1 MPMLSVGNKKV
12 SPLFWCWGESH
23 SKVFF
28 QNFFPNPFLL
38 SVEKDSRCLFP
49 QSIGKKNRSNGFSLL
64 ELLVVMVIIG
74 MMAALVI
81 PNLSSGQ
88 ATVLRAQVREAVA
101 KLRYASRSAK
111 ILGKEQITNLYE
123 GKEGTERTGDKST
136 AKVKPGDWVSRGIR
150 IQWGEEDNDDVN
162 DESNIGKTAYSF
174 TFYPEGGS
182 SGGEIILS
190 YLQYKAK
197 IKVNPLTGKIE
208 SEILDDED

>member
-12 SPLFWCWGESH
+12 SPLFWWWGESH

-28 QNFFPNPFLL
+28 PDFFPNPFLL
-38 SVEKDSRCLFP
+38 SVEKSSRCLFP
-49 QSIGKKNRSNGFSLL
+49 LSIGKQNRSNGFTLL

-81 PNLSSGQ
+81 PHLSSGQ
-88 ATVLRAQVREAVA
+88 ATFLNAQVREAVA

-111 ILGKEQITNLYE
+111 ILGKETTTNFYE
-123 GKEGTERTGDKST
+123 GSVETGEKST
-136 AKVKPGDWVSRGIR
+136 AKVKPGDWVSRGALM
-150 IQWGEEDNDDVN
+150 QWAEEDNDDVN
-162 DESNIGKTAYSF
+162 DDSNIGKTAYQF

-182 SGGEIILS
+182 SGGELILS
-190 YLQYKAK
+190 YLKKYKAK
-197 IKVNPLTGKIE
+197 IKVNPITGKIE

>member
-12 SPLFWCWGESH
+12 SPLFWWWGESH

-28 QNFFPNPFLL
+28 PDFFPILL
-38 SVEKDSRCLFP
+38 TVEKSSRCFFP
-49 QSIGKKNRSNGFSLL
+49 LSIGKKNRSDGFTLL

-88 ATVLRAQVREAVA
+88 ATFLKAQVREAVA
-101 KLRYASRSAK
+101 KLKYASRSAK
-111 ILGKEQITNLYE
+111 ILGKETTTHFYE
-123 GKEGTERTGDKST
+123 GSVETGKKST
-136 AKVKPGDWVSRGIR
+136 AKVKPGDWVSRGALM
-150 IQWGEEDNDDVN
+150 QWAEKDNDEGS
-162 DESNIGKTAYSF
+162 DESNIGKTAYKF

-182 SGGEIILS
+182 SGGELILS
-190 YLQYKAK
+190 YLKYKAK

-208 SEILDDED
+208 SEILDDKD

>member
-12 SPLFWCWGESH
+12 SPLFWWWGESH

-28 QNFFPNPFLL
+28 QDFFPNPFLL
-38 SVEKDSRCLFP
+38 SVEKSCRCLFP
-49 QSIGKKNRSNGFSLL
+49 LSIGKQNRSHGFTLL

-81 PNLSSGQ
+81 PHLSSGQ
-88 ATVLRAQVREAVA
+88 ATFLNAQVREAVA
-101 KLRYASRSAK
+101 VLRYASRSAK
-111 ILGKEQITNLYE
+111 ILGKETTANLYE
-123 GKEGTERTGDKST
+123 GSVGTGDKPT
-136 AKVKPGDWVSRGIR
+136 AKVEPGGWVSRGAT
-150 IQWGEEDNDDVN
+150 IQWAEEYNDDVN
-162 DESNIGKTAYSF
+162 DDGHIEKTAYKF

-182 SGGEIILS
+182 SGGELILS

-197 IKVNPLTGKIE
+197 IKVNPITGKIE

>member
-12 SPLFWCWGESH
+12 SPLFWWWGESH

-28 QNFFPNPFLL
+28 PDFFPNPFLQ
-38 SVEKDSRCLFP
+38 SVEKSSRCLFP
-49 QSIGKKNRSNGFSLL
+49 LSIGKQNRSNGFTLL

-81 PNLSSGQ
+81 PHLSSGQ
-88 ATVLRAQVREAVA
+88 ATFLNAQVREAVA
-101 KLRYASRSAK
+101 VLRYASRSAK
-111 ILGKEQITNLYE
+111 ILGKETTTNFYQ
-123 GKEGTERTGDKST
+123 GKEGTERTGEKST
-136 AKVKPGDWVSRGIR
+136 TKVKPGDWVSRGVTM
-150 IQWGEEDNDDVN
+150 QWGEEDNDEVN
-162 DESNIGKTAYSF
+162 DESNIGKTAYKF

-182 SGGEIILS
+182 SGGELILS